1 MNSIKIFKRCVS
13 IMIMLWIP
21 VMMFGQDAELLKKAE
36 AGDAWAQYEVANH
49 FLPKTHSISEE
60 GMSWLIKSA
69 ENGVPFAQRQLIN
82 AYECGW
88 YGLAE
93 NDEKYVY
100 WLKKC
105 AENTNIFTTLDK
117 HEITWA
123 QYELGELYNYGR
135 KGLPKDKYE
144 YLKWAKKSAN
154 NGYKTAC
161 YSLGLHFQEKGERE
175 EAIYWLKKGMDLYW
189 DEYHEEDEFCAKSLR
204 ELNVSYHPGSS
215 KRSSSGS
222 SMAES
227 SSSSST
233 SSDTPLFKGTYTI
246 SGTGYSA
253 MGQINGIEAPGQT
266 VEIYRDYI
274 KVNGSK
280 CKPTKYYGEWTWYD
294 GGWYGIYAVG
304 PGYQMKNIIQNPYG
318 DVYLPMYLEDGSE
331 YANQSGST
339 YDSSGYTGGS
349 NSGNSSSSTFDYESQ
364 YRRYERLAQ
373 GAYNSLTTLGSQYN
387 NNGQISGTIGNR
399 SNIGGNVVTL
409 KRNLRDAQKNMQRIR
424 NEASQHGVTIPQ
436 SSWETATVQ

>member
-1 MNSIKIFKRCVS
+1 
-13 IMIMLWIP
+13 
-21 VMMFGQDAELLKKAE
+21 
-36 AGDAWAQYEVANH
+36 
-49 FLPKTHSISEE
+49 
-60 GMSWLIKSA
+60 
-69 ENGVPFAQRQLIN
+69 
-82 AYECGW
+82 
-88 YGLAE
+88 
-93 NDEKYVY
+93 
-100 WLKKC
+100 
-105 AENTNIFTTLDK
+105 
-117 HEITWA
+117 
-123 QYELGELYNYGR
+123 
-135 KGLPKDKYE
+135 
-144 YLKWAKKSAN
+144 
-154 NGYKTAC
+154 
-161 YSLGLHFQEKGERE
+161 
-175 EAIYWLKKGMDLYW
+175 
-189 DEYHEEDEFCAKSLR
+189 
-204 ELNVSYHPGSS
+204 
-215 KRSSSGS
+215 
-222 SMAES
+222 
-227 SSSSST
+227 
-233 SSDTPLFKGTYTI
+233 
-246 SGTGYSA
+246 